1 MDSLRGRNRNTATEA
16 SVTTVEVNENTA
28 SVVAVANPARIHIT
42 INLDGGT
49 AEEEVFV
56 RFYPAGDDDLKKGL
70 VIKRKIIGATS
81 INDPRVS
88 MDGDNVYTGEISA
101 ISESGTFDVHV
112 TEF

>member
-1 MDSLRGRNRNTATEA
+1 MTHLIGRNQNKNDTAV
-16 SVTTVEVNENTA
+16 VTTVEVNDTTA
-28 SVVAVANPARIHIT
+28 AVVVAANPARIHIT

-56 RFYPAGDDDLKKGL
+56 RFYPAADDNLKRGM

-81 INDPRVS
+81 INDPRVT

-101 ISESGTFDVHV
+101 ISESGTFDLHI